1 MEKESSAVFNFSE
14 CAGQRKNIKYK
25 VQLDPNSYYR
35 SVNAGSDIKDVSKHK
50 TLMLA
55 HRYLLIA
62 IIFRY
67 VPISASLTFVNPH
80 TTIKINSHIYLN
92 WGPMDPK
99 ILSTWHKH
107 LSTR

>member
-50 TLMLA
+50 KPFSPTLVLA
-55 HRYLLIA
+55 HRHRLIA

-67 VPISASLTFVNPH
+67 VPISAFLTFFNPH
-80 TTIKINSHIYLN
+80 TTIKNKLTHLPQLGSN
-92 WGPMDPK
+92 GPQKLKYMA
-99 ILSTWHKH
+99 
-107 LSTR
+107 